1 MNAKIVIVL
10 LSIIVACYMC
20 VVAAGNDEFYDKLQ
34 ALLKNTNGTM
44 TLEQITAANVTF
56 EAIAAVANPAYHNS
70 VDWYRQVVHKLL
82 ELKRQSLV
90 KAAQEAAASTSD
102 SSMVLSVFFSFF
114 CVICL
119 MLTFELQ

>member
-1 MNAKIVIVL
+1 MNSKVVIVL
-10 LSIIVACYMC
+10 LNIIVASHLCA
-20 VVAAGNDEFYDKLQ
+20 VATADDEFYDKLQ

-90 KAAQEAAASTSD
+90 KAAQEEAASTS
-102 SSMVLSVFFSFF
+102 
-114 CVICL
+114 
-119 MLTFELQ
+119 

>member
-1 MNAKIVIVL
+1 
-10 LSIIVACYMC
+10 
-20 VVAAGNDEFYDKLQ
+20 
-34 ALLKNTNGTM
+34 M

-56 EAIAAVANPAYHNS
+56 EAIAAAANPAYHNN
-70 VDWYRQVVHKLL
+70 VDWYRKVVHKLL

-102 SSMVLSVFFSFF
+102 FLNVQSGFFSFF

-119 MLTFELQ
+119 MLTFVLQ